1 VHDIRADSSALRKF
15 LQCAVEHASTT
26 SCPPVTRR
34 RKASGTCLTKAVP
47 CGAGLFRDRLFAP
60 WEVAKILAGLRG
72 LCQDIGEE
80 NGTIEMAAKLTST
93 IIQAAIDGFE
103 GQKKNT
109 DAQIAELRAM
119 LTGAPDVEEQ
129 LPTKGTRRKFSAA
142 ARKRMR
148 EAQQLRWAK
157 IKDESSNSAKTAV
170 KAGKPKRGITA
181 AGRKALSIAMK
192 KRWAAKKAVA

>member
-1 VHDIRADSSALRKF
+1 MCCGACVYHVLPAGYKKTKSFRYMPDEGSALR
-15 LQCAVEHASTT
+15 
-26 SCPPVTRR
+26 RR
-34 RKASGTCLTKAVP
+34 TVP
-47 CGAGLFRDRLFAP
+47 RQALRALGGS
-60 WEVAKILAGLRG
+60 EILAGLRG

-80 NGTIEMAAKLTST
+80 HGTIEMAAKLTST